1 LQQTSYIRKTIK
13 KLTLNKKG
21 FSSIVGAIF
30 AIITILFIT
39 SATFIWSTNQ
49 NTMYNNTV
57 RQVAQ
62 SDIDRLN
69 EKVAANVTATSYNST
84 AVAIRGIL
92 QNSGPLPVTINTAW
106 VVDSSDT
113 SVFGSSNTLGLNLK
127 PGNITTLNGITTV
140 YVNLPPHDILDTYT
154 CWFITSRGNSVTQYS
169 LIQATGETNVNVNV
183 TNNIAGGNTLYSN
196 VSQGIGLIGFDF
208 KGFSK
213 AQKATD
219 FIDNTEPLT
228 FTSDYSLK
236 ENDYVIF
243 HATLTNYDPG
253 HSDYIINGTSSA
265 YMLFSQF
272 GTVKFTSFR
281 LINVTNVGGNL
292 YINKAITN
300 PMVTLVFEQP
310 TDVYFYGRVDNNIA
324 PLGVYP
330 LNIMVMGTLESVD
343 YSQNVPFV
351 SLNVVG

>member
-1 LQQTSYIRKTIK
+1 MLQALYIRKSIK
-13 KLTLNKKG
+13 KLALNRRG

-30 AIITILFIT
+30 AIIAILSIT
-39 SATFIWSTNQ
+39 SATFIWSINQ
-49 NTMYNNTV
+49 NSVYNNTV
-57 RQVAQ
+57 RQATQ

-69 EKVAANVTATSYNST
+69 EKAVANVTATTFNST
-84 AVAIRGIL
+84 AVAIRGTI
-92 QNSGPLPVTINTAW
+92 QNLGSLPVAINTVW

-113 SVFGSSNTLGLNLK
+113 SKFGSSNTLGLNLK
-127 PGNITTLNGITTV
+127 PGNITTLSGVTTV
-140 YVNLPPHDILDTYT
+140 YVNLPGHDILDSYS
-154 CWFITSRGNSVTQYS
+154 CWFITSRGNTVTQYS
-169 LIQATGETNVNVNV
+169 ALLASGDTNVNVNV
-183 TNNIAGGNTLYSN
+183 TNNIDGGNTIYSN

-213 AQKATD
+213 VEKATD
-219 FIDNTEPLT
+219 FVDNTEPLT
-228 FTSDYSLK
+228 FTSDYSLMK
-236 ENDYVIF
+236 NHYVIF
-243 HATLTNYDPG
+243 HATLTNFDPELA
-253 HSDYIINGTSSA
+253 DYVINGTSSA

-281 LINVTNVGGNL
+281 LVNVTNVGGSL
-292 YINKAITN
+292 FINKAITN
-300 PMVTLVFEQP
+300 PTVTLVAEQP

-330 LNIMVMGTLESVD
+330 LNIMVMGKLDSND